1 MNAMMSH
8 TEGLLKAALACL
20 QDVPS
25 SRGMPL
31 CLCPCC
37 FLEVACMFYDL
48 PWVAF
53 PGTLT

>member
-1 MNAMMSH
+1 MNAMLSH
-8 TEGLLKAALACL
+8 TEGLLKAALTCL
-20 QDVPS
+20 QDIPS

-37 FLEVACMFYDL
+37 FLEVEFMFYDL